1 LDTIDKAQTNNN
13 WKPAFFII
21 WGGQAFS
28 LLGSQL
34 VQFALIWW
42 LTKNTGSATVLATA
56 TLVGLLPQVVLGP
69 LTGALVDRWNRRVIM
84 IVADSIIALA
94 TIGLAVLFL
103 SGQVEIWQVYL
114 LLFIRSTAGG
124 FHWPAM
130 QASTS
135 LMVPKE
141 HLARIQGLNQMLQGG
156 MTIFSAPLGALLLEV
171 LPVQGILMIDVGTA
185 ILAILPLLF
194 IQVPQP
200 ERNVNQE
207 GKLERQGIWD
217 DLKEGFRYVWSWP
230 ALMIIVGMAMAIN
243 LLLTPASSLQPLLI
257 TEHFNGGALQL
268 AWMESAWGVGIFLG
282 GMLLSVWGGFRRR
295 IITSLLGLI
304 ILGIAIFMIGIT
316 PSEAFIL
323 ALGMSFVAGISLPI
337 VNGPIHAVLQAVV
350 EPDKQGR
357 VFTLVSSLATAMTP
371 LGLIIA
377 GPVADAISVNFWF
390 VIAGLLTLFMGCTGF
405 FLPAVVHI
413 ENGSTQ
419 KTIVEAEPQAPS
431 TGIGD

>member
-1 LDTIDKAQTNNN
+1 MIDKVQTKKN

-56 TLVGLLPQVVLGP
+56 SLVGLLPQVVLGP
-69 LTGALVDRWNRRVIM
+69 LTGALVDRWNRRIIM
-84 IVADSIIALA
+84 IAADSIIALA
-94 TIGLAVLFL
+94 TLGLAALFL

-114 LLFIRSTAGG
+114 LMFVRSTAGG

-135 LMVPKE
+135 LMVPKQ

-171 LPVQGILMIDVGTA
+171 LPVQGILMIDVVTA
-185 ILAILPLLF
+185 AIAILPLLF

-200 ERNVNQE
+200 ARKADQV
-207 GKLERQGIWD
+207 GKVEKQGVWE

-257 TEHFNGGALQL
+257 TEHFKGGALQL

-304 ILGIAIFMIGIT
+304 ILGIAIFVIGIT
-316 PSEAFIL
+316 PSDAFIL
-323 ALGMSFVAGISLPI
+323 ALGMSFVAGFSLPI

-377 GPVADAISVNFWF
+377 GPVADTISVNFWF
-390 VIAGLLTLFMGCTGF
+390 VIAGLLTFIMGSAGF

-413 ENGSTQ
+413 ENGSNQ
-419 KTIVEAEPQAPS
+419 KTIVEAESQAPS
-431 TGIGD
+431 AGLGD

>member
-1 LDTIDKAQTNNN
+1 M
-13 WKPAFFII
+13 
-21 WGGQAFS
+21 
-28 LLGSQL
+28 
-34 VQFALIWW
+34 
-42 LTKNTGSATVLATA
+42 LATA
-56 TLVGLLPQVVLGP
+56 SLVGLLPQVVLGP
-69 LTGALVDRWNRRVIM
+69 LTGALVDRWNRRIIM
-84 IVADSIIALA
+84 IAADSIIALA
-94 TIGLAVLFL
+94 TLGLAALFL

-114 LLFIRSTAGG
+114 LMFVRSTAGG

-135 LMVPKE
+135 LMVPKQ

-171 LPVQGILMIDVGTA
+171 LPVQGILMIDVVTA
-185 ILAILPLLF
+185 AIAILPLLF

-200 ERNVNQE
+200 ARKADQV
-207 GKLERQGIWD
+207 GKVEKQGVWE

-257 TEHFNGGALQL
+257 TEHFKGGALQL

-304 ILGIAIFMIGIT
+304 ILGIAIFVIGIT
-316 PSEAFIL
+316 PSDAFIL
-323 ALGMSFVAGISLPI
+323 ALGMSFVAGFSLPI

-377 GPVADAISVNFWF
+377 GPVADTISVNFWF
-390 VIAGLLTLFMGCTGF
+390 VIAGLLTFIMGSAGF

-413 ENGSTQ
+413 ENGSNQ
-419 KTIVEAEPQAPS
+419 KTIVEAESQAPS
-431 TGIGD
+431 AGLGD

>member
-1 LDTIDKAQTNNN
+1 MDTIDKVQTKNN

-114 LLFIRSTAGG
+114 LMFIRSTAGG

-171 LPVQGILMIDVGTA
+171 LPVQGILMIDVSTA

-200 ERNVNQE
+200 ERIVNQE
-207 GKLERQGIWD
+207 GRLERQGVWD

-390 VIAGLLTLFMGCTGF
+390 VIAGLLTLIMGCTGF
-405 FLPAVVHI
+405 FLPAVIHI
-413 ENGSTQ
+413 ENGSAQ